1 MIHYPKIRRPYRKRH
16 NLQTTS
22 SLSSP
27 SATEIAVVDSNNLPS
42 STATSASVNQTE
54 NGISRDTKLQ
64 RTTDH
69 PLNTDSNH
77 LPSSSATS
85 ASVNQTENEI
95 SRGTKLQRTT
105 DHPLNT
111 DSNIFHRVVLSVQE
125 ALIIQKIKFLA
136 KHNFNERQIILE
148 H

>member
-1 MIHYPKIRRPYRKRH
+1 MMHYPKIRRPYRKRH

-22 SLSSP
+22 NLSSP

-54 NGISRDTKLQ
+54 NEISRDTKLQ

-69 PLNTDSNH
+69 PLNTDSN
-77 LPSSSATS
+77 
-85 ASVNQTENEI
+85 
-95 SRGTKLQRTT
+95 
-105 DHPLNT
+105 
-111 DSNIFHRVVLSVQE
+111 IFNRVVLPVQ

>member
-64 RTTDH
+64 RTTD
-69 PLNTDSNH
+69 P
-77 LPSSSATS
+77 
-85 ASVNQTENEI
+85 
-95 SRGTKLQRTT
+95 
-105 DHPLNT
+105 PLNT
-111 DSNIFHRVVLSVQE
+111 DSNILPSIIATSAGVNQTENGIFCETQLERTTNHPLNTYSNILPSSSVTS
-125 ALIIQKIKFLA
+125 ASV
-136 KHNFNERQIILE
+136 NETENGI
-148 H
+148 